1 VNLERKESQVLKR
14 DIRNLW
20 HCESNQ
26 SIFIMMSAIAS
37 NMKLYETDMQ
47 IVNSSRKPEGMIQS
61 KNMWSSLLSAETD
74 HDLFWNYKNISVHNY
89 RQLPFQLN

>member
-1 VNLERKESQVLKR
+1 MYHQEEDARMQDGEVVGGGRESQVLKR

-37 NMKLYETDMQ
+37 NMKMYESE
-47 IVNSSRKPEGMIQS
+47 I
-61 KNMWSSLLSAETD
+61 
-74 HDLFWNYKNISVHNY
+74 
-89 RQLPFQLN
+89 